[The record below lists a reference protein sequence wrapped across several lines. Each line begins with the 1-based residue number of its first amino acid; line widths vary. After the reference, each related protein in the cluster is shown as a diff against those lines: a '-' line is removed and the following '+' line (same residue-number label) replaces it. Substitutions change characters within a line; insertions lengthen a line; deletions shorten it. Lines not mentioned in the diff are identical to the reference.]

1 MKYAQ
6 PENKKIIK
14 TTIKLSAI
22 ILISTL
28 TINAN
33 AADITP
39 NDIKQLAQNTQADSM
54 HKYSADG
61 KIKYEYQIK
70 TGADGKPELVTK
82 KSYLPAVTDGKIID
96 KTRSYKLAL
105 NAKKFGKYLV
115 KGAGYASFAQM
126 AIDILGS
133 GVDYVL
139 DPKNNSVQ
147 ISRPNNN
154 VVWNVGSKTYNTAD
168 EACRGFFQQSP
179 SYAANKRYI
188 DARNIGDRY
197 NNGIWIADCY
207 YEYID
212 NHSKSFFNVTGR
224 VKSKPDVQ
232 VMSDEEF
239 AKEVLKAAAT
249 QNNDKS
255 KKVVIDYAKQEII
268 NGDHDDVINEIV
280 NDINSDT
287 NTQPNP
293 TDNPTPNKDT
303 DNNPSANPQIDKP
316 KPKDEGGGF
325 ELPPFCSW
333 AGKVCEWID
342 WTKERPELQDE
353 DVPEK
358 NIKVKLP
365 QEFDKDYIKTN
376 AQCPSDIVREIN
388 TGFAVNKL
396 VFEMSPICDFVGT
409 YIKPVIMFI
418 AYLSALLTISNAF
431 KVG

>member
-6 PENKKIIK
+6 PKNKKIIK

-33 AADITP
+33 AQLSP

-70 TGADGKPELVTK
+70 TGSDGKPELVTK

-105 NAKKFGKYLV
+105 NAKKFAKYLG

-126 AIDILGS
+126 AIDILGA

-147 ISRPNNN
+147 IYKHKYERCYGYGYSADNPLAVARAQCGNNA
-154 VVWNVGSKTYNTAD
+154 TYQFVST
-168 EACRGFFQQSP
+168 QS
-179 SYAANKRYI
+179 S
-188 DARNIGDRY
+188 
-197 NNGIWIADCY
+197 
-207 YEYID
+207 
-212 NHSKSFFNVTGR
+212 NVTR
-224 VKSKPDVQ
+224 YDKFKASCEPNVHIICNVPISERDKEKK
-232 VMSDEEF
+232 VMTEEEF
-239 AKEVLKAAAT
+239 AKEVLKAAAAT
-249 QNNDKS
+249 QNNDKA

-268 NGDHDDVINEIV
+268 NGDHDDTINEIV

-293 TDNPTPNKDT
+293 TDNTTPNKDT
-303 DNNPSANPQIDKP
+303 DNNPSANPQTNPKTEP
-316 KPKDEGGGF
+316 KPKEKDDGGF

-333 AGKVCEWID
+333 ASKVCEWID

-358 NIKVKLP
+358 NVKVKLP
-365 QEFDKDYIKTN
+365 QEFDKDYVKTN

-396 VFEMSPICDFVGT
+396 VFEMSPICDFVST